1 MSIFQ
6 NINWCRRQY
15 SEAEL
20 ESNFRQIWTE
30 GGKPGRV
37 WYLVYKCVVCL
48 FFWSSIVYTWSQTTS
63 ASTYFVWIT
72 NWGIC
77 LLCVTILLETF
88 IILARF
94 LNWNPPTTL
103 MLVSWMTVYI
113 FYTLAVFITILYW
126 SMLYDSSSPPSY
138 TNLFVHGLQGV
149 FVPLDQFISN
159 RKWELAKIWI
169 VFPVP
174 VVYLIFNV
182 IYWAAGGMVNGV
194 HYIYPVLDWEDQPG
208 DAVVTVVIGVF
219 ALPLIY
225 TMLWVVT
232 VGRDRLHTTCLRSG
246 RAAEEI
252 NSGFTLNV

>member
-6 NINWCRRQY
+6 NINFCRRQY

-30 GGKPGRV
+30 GISLPLSLSLSLAHSGPSCVYIGGKPGRV

-48 FFWSSIVYTWSQTTS
+48 FFWSSIVYTWSQTAS

-103 MLVSWMTVYI
+103 MLGDIYLLFS
-113 FYTLAVFITILYW
+113 LLLY
-126 SMLYDSSSPPSY
+126 L
-138 TNLFVHGLQGV
+138 T
-149 FVPLDQFISN
+149 
-159 RKWELAKIWI
+159 EL
-169 VFPVP
+169 
-174 VVYLIFNV
+174 
-182 IYWAAGGMVNGV
+182 
-194 HYIYPVLDWEDQPG
+194 
-208 DAVVTVVIGVF
+208 
-219 ALPLIY
+219 
-225 TMLWVVT
+225 
-232 VGRDRLHTTCLRSG
+232 
-246 RAAEEI
+246 
-252 NSGFTLNV
+252 

>member
-6 NINWCRRQY
+6 NINFCRRQY

-30 GGKPGRV
+30 GISVSLSLSLAHSGPSCVSIGGKPGRV

-103 MLVSWMTVYI
+103 MLGDFYLLFSLSDRTLVSWMTVYI

-138 TNLFVHGLQGV
+138 TNLFVHGLQATSQV
-149 FVPLDQFISN
+149 
-159 RKWELAKIWI
+159 K
-169 VFPVP
+169 
-174 VVYLIFNV
+174 
-182 IYWAAGGMVNGV
+182 
-194 HYIYPVLDWEDQPG
+194 
-208 DAVVTVVIGVF
+208 
-219 ALPLIY
+219 
-225 TMLWVVT
+225 
-232 VGRDRLHTTCLRSG
+232 
-246 RAAEEI
+246 
-252 NSGFTLNV
+252 